1 MKNYILLAL
10 ISVFTF
16 SSCKKDDP
24 VQEVDQEQLSTATLI
39 FTPVDKEIKDGKTVY
54 TPKLDEEV
62 HTMKFEGPTYLPE
75 VGAHLH
81 LHVGEIYKLELKT
94 TDFAG
99 RASEQTFLNRHENH
113 QAFLVGANNTELE
126 LEYGDETNVGITA
139 YITVKKEKDSFV
151 LNYVMRH
158 LRPNVKQNIKA
169 TDWNNA
175 NYTQFTGD
183 NDLDLKFEAHFVEEG
198 HGD

>member
-81 LHVGEIYKLELKT
+81 LHRSEERRVGKECRSTCWQYK
-94 TDFAG
+94 
-99 RASEQTFLNRHENH
+99 
-113 QAFLVGANNTELE
+113 
-126 LEYGDETNVGITA
+126 
-139 YITVKKEKDSFV
+139 
-151 LNYVMRH
+151 
-158 LRPNVKQNIKA
+158 
-169 TDWNNA
+169 
-175 NYTQFTGD
+175 
-183 NDLDLKFEAHFVEEG
+183 
-198 HGD
+198 

>member
-16 SSCKKDDP
+16 TSCKKDDP
-24 VQEVDQEQLSTATLI
+24 VQEVDQEQLSTAKLI
-39 FTPVDKEIKDGKTVY
+39 FTPVEKETKDGKTVY
-54 TPKLDEEV
+54 TPILDEEI
-62 HTMKFEGPTYLPE
+62 HTINFEGPNYLPE

-81 LHVGEIYKLELKT
+81 LHVGETYKLELKT

-99 RASEQTFLNRHENH
+99 RASEMTFLSRHENH
-113 QAFLVGANNTELE
+113 QAFLIGADDTVLDFD
-126 LEYGDETNVGITA
+126 YGDENNVGITA
-139 YITVKKEKDSFV
+139 YITLKKAKDSFV

-183 NDLDLKFEAHFVEEG
+183 NDLDLKFEAHFVEEE
-198 HGD
+198 HEH